1 MCVMGMDQ
9 ATDKTILIVEDELFV
24 RMIGADAL
32 EEAGYA
38 VLEAGS
44 ADEALQVLEKA
55 DHVEVLFTDIR
66 MPGSMDGL
74 RLAEVVH
81 ERWPNIRI
89 LVTSGDVRPSPDD
102 IPDDGRFLAKPYRF
116 QSLSRELDTL
126 LTE

>member
-1 MCVMGMDQ
+1 MGMDQ

>member
-9 ATDKTILIVEDELFV
+9 APDKTILIVEDELFV